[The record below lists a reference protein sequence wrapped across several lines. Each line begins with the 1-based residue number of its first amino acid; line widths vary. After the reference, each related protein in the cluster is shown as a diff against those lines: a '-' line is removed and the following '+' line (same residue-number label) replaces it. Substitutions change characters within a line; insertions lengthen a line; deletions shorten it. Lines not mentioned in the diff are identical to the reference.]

1 MRALYFA
8 PLGAMALALAAPAF
22 AQDGDAVDWSGP
34 YVGGSIGYTFQQN
47 DSNEHLRFDTNADGN
62 FNDTVTTTAGA
73 NAFSPGTCGGAARRP

>member
-34 YVGGSIGYTFQQN
+34 
-47 DSNEHLRFDTNADGN
+47 
-62 FNDTVTTTAGA
+62 
-73 NAFSPGTCGGAARRP
+73 